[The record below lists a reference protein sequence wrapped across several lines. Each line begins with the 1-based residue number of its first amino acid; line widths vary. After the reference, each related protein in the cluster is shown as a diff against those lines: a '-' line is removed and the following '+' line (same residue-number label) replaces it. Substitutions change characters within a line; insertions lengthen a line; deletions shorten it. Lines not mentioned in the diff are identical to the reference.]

1 MENRD
6 YSLLELAELDHPSVI
21 MLVGIPGSG
30 KSEIAKQVSG
40 LLSIPVLSSDSYRAK
55 LSPLRAESDQ
65 TVSRDAWNLLFKHA
79 KDSIDYNKSIIVDA
93 THTVERFRSRDIR
106 RYRQFG
112 ARAVVGLYVVSDV
125 ATALHRN
132 AKRTRFVPEHVIFQ
146 MHTNLEQ
153 ATPSTKDGFDFVVT
167 LDNNER

>member
-1 MENRD
+1 MGNRD
-6 YSLLELAELDHPSVI
+6 YSLLDLSELDDPSVI

-30 KSEIAKQVSG
+30 KSEMAKQVG
-40 LLSIPVLSSDSYRAK
+40 RLLSIPVLSSDSYRAE
-55 LSPLRAESDQ
+55 LSPRQTESDQ

-79 KDSIDYNKSIIVDA
+79 KDSIEYNKSIIIDA

-112 ARAVVGLYVVSDV
+112 ARAVVGLYVVSDLT
-125 ATALHRN
+125 TALHRN
-132 AKRTRFVPEHVIFQ
+132 AKRTRFVPEHVICQ

-153 ATPSTKDGFDFVVT
+153 AAPSSSDGFDFVVT
-167 LDNNER
+167 LDNNGR